1 MQPQDD
7 TGTLFRQA
15 RPDTTPQEAS
25 LDLDSIMRDGY
36 RARRRNRAVLGGAT
50 TVGVAAVAAVLAFS
64 VGVLNPGKE
73 TDRPQD
79 FPAGEGFAFDPSMA
93 GYPSRAPDVWDDR
106 QPELNEALQSA
117 FGPLAIDSGF
127 LDADALDSERPTDE
141 EITAEMEASGGYY
154 SALSELGY
162 HNLPLVFDPFDTMSA
177 AGQVYLRGLIARDG
191 NEEIEWSSFTIT
203 AMAPGGWSSE
213 PGPGGE
219 DPFPQHL
226 ISDAAS
232 WSDEA
237 PVFTTEEL
245 DDGRTLMVA
254 DHGCALEAL
263 VVYPNDSAL
272 RSEWDLDCEGQGRE
286 MTVEALTDAMLS
298 MPQIDWDT
306 SELVPVDELLDIP
319 PGPEW
324 DGDWEVDAE
333 EDMQASVDAAI
344 EAIDAA
350 HPGTYLTDAAAGQS
364 GEEWGPVR
372 REYVGSMYLPY
383 PFHDG
388 YDVSAT
394 VMYHLPGGWL
404 PGLPPEGTTVDDPYL
419 VDCGGP
425 GDDKDDVCEET
436 EVDGRTVATR
446 SWCVD
451 EEQCSYWVLVF
462 DPAGWAVEFSVMYAG
477 SIEELAYEELIA
489 LTASLPAPVYDP
501 AEYGQD

>member
-64 VGVLNPGKE
+64 VGVLNPGEE

-79 FPAGEGFAFDPSMA
+79 FPAGEGFDFDPSMA
-93 GYPSRAPDVWDDR
+93 GYPSGAPDVWDDR
-106 QPELNEALQSA
+106 QPELNESLQSA

-127 LDADALDSERPTDE
+127 LDAGALDYERPTDE

-162 HNLPLVFDPFDTMSA
+162 HDLPLMFDPYDTMSA

-191 NEEIEWSSFTIT
+191 DEEADFSSFTVT
-203 AMAPGGWSSE
+203 AMAPGGWSPE
-213 PGPGGE
+213 PGPGDGE
-219 DPFPQHL
+219 AFPQHL

-232 WSDEA
+232 WTDEA
-237 PVFTTEEL
+237 PVFTTEDL

-263 VVYPNDSAL
+263 VVYPNGSAL

-286 MTVEALTDAMLS
+286 MSVEALTDAMLS

-306 SELVPVDELLDIP
+306 SELMPVDLLLDIP
-319 PGPEW
+319 PGSAW
-324 DGDWEVDAE
+324 DEDWEVDAAG
-333 EDMQASVDAAI
+333 DVQASVDAAI

-350 HPGTYLTDAAAGQS
+350 HPGTDLTDAGGAQH
-364 GEEWGPVR
+364 GEEGGLVTR
-372 REYVGSMYLPY
+372 AYVGSMYLPY
-383 PFHDG
+383 PFRDG

-394 VMYHLPGGWL
+394 VTYYLPGGWA
-404 PGLPPEGTTVDDPYL
+404 PGLPPEGTRVNDPYL
-419 VDCGGP
+419 VECGGP

-446 SWCVD
+446 SWSLG
-451 EEQCSYWVLVF
+451 ESHSYWVVVY
-462 DPAGWAVEFSVMYAG
+462 DPAGWAVEFSVMYEG
-477 SIEELAYEELIA
+477 SIEELGYEELIA